1 MSKDCS
7 NGSTGHFESSDRF
20 GGKPTAVTY
29 VPSSR
34 ADSAPMEADDLDSL
48 IADSLSGVQAALDTD
63 RKAAPADAGR
73 SAGEAVKELKEAGKG
88 EAQQPG
94 EDFFK
99 DLVKTFQDENFQKAM
114 AEAMQQTA
122 DSKAESKP
130 SITEAA
136 APASAPAAAALAS
149 APATSAAPASAVASS
164 ADSGAED
171 FLQSFV
177 KSFDQAA
184 GSDKDLEKQLTNM
197 MTSMLSNDL
206 LTDSLQQIA
215 DALEPW
221 LKTKKGLA
229 KADRSRYEAMLRLY
243 RSIVGVYKSNP
254 DPLPDFARDQV
265 QRMLAELQTLGNPP
279 DEVMAEIVP
288 KEVAEGGESFED
300 MMKNMGL
307 DANLAGPE
315 QDLMKKLAD
324 DPEEL
329 TRVMKEMAGGMPEE
343 ACKQQ

>member
-1 MSKDCS
+1 
-7 NGSTGHFESSDRF
+7 
-20 GGKPTAVTY
+20 
-29 VPSSR
+29 
-34 ADSAPMEADDLDSL
+34 
-48 IADSLSGVQAALDTD
+48 
-63 RKAAPADAGR
+63 
-73 SAGEAVKELKEAGKG
+73 
-88 EAQQPG
+88 
-94 EDFFK
+94 
-99 DLVKTFQDENFQKAM
+99 
-114 AEAMQQTA
+114 MQQTA

-221 LKTKKGLA
+221 LKTKKGRRSRIELRRTMALGRNCQRWFRLVGGLA

-254 DPLPDFARDQV
+254 DPLPDFARDQERGPERV
-265 QRMLAELQTLGNPP
+265 EIRISHSCDL
-279 DEVMAEIVP
+279 VMAEIVP

-315 QDLMKKLAD
+315 QDRVGMAEVTANTTLPDLMKKLAD